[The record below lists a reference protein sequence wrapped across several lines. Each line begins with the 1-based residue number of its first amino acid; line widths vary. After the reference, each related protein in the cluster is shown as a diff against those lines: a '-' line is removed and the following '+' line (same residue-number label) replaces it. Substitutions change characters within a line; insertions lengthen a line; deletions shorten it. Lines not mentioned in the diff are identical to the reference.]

1 MTVPL
6 RALIVDDERLARE
19 KVRRLLEAEA
29 DVVIVGECGSG
40 AEAVAVLR
48 SASVDLVFLDIQMPG
63 LSGFDVL
70 REVGP
75 SLMGRVVFVTAHD
88 EFAVRAF
95 DVQALDYLLKP
106 FDSARF
112 REALGRVRKRAA
124 GELHAQL
131 SALLEQ
137 IGARQ
142 TYAERMLVK
151 GAGRLSFVR
160 VDEIDWIEAADNYV
174 RLHSGR
180 DEHLL
185 RETMNGVEARLDPQ
199 RFVRVHRSAIVN
211 VNAVRE
217 VQPMFHGDYEVL
229 LRTGKAV
236 PVGRNY
242 RERLLK
248 TLGG

>member
-1 MTVPL
+1 MSTKL
-6 RALIVDDERLARE
+6 RTLIVDDERLARE
-19 KVRRLLEAEA
+19 KVRRLLETEA
-29 DVVIVGECGSG
+29 DVVIVGECSSG
-40 AEAVAVLR
+40 AEALAILR
-48 SASVDLVFLDIQMPG
+48 GQKVDLVFLDIQMPG

-70 REVGP
+70 REIGPGSVGH
-75 SLMGRVVFVTAHD
+75 VVFVTAHD

-112 REALGRVRKRAA
+112 RETLARVRKRGA
-124 GELHAQL
+124 GELEQRMT
-131 SALLEQ
+131 ALLDQ
-137 IGARQ
+137 LGARE

-151 GAGRLSFVR
+151 GSGRLSFVR

-185 RETMNGVEARLDPQ
+185 RETMNGVEARLDPN

-211 VNAVRE
+211 VDAVKE

-229 LRTGKAV
+229 LRTGTLV

-242 RERLLK
+242 REKLLK

>member
-1 MTVPL
+1 MSAPL
-6 RALIVDDERLARE
+6 RVLIVDDERLARE
-19 KVRRLLEAEA
+19 KVRRLLEPEPG
-29 DVVIVGECGSG
+29 VTIVGECASG

-48 SASVDLVFLDIQMPG
+48 SQKVDLVFLDIQMPG

-75 SLMGRVVFVTAHD
+75 AAIGNVVFVTAHD

-106 FDSARF
+106 FDQARF
-112 REALGRVRKRAA
+112 RETLGRVRRRAT
-124 GELHAQL
+124 GELEQQMTALLAQL
-131 SALLEQ
+131 AGRES
-137 IGARQ
+137 
-142 TYAERMLVK
+142 YAERMLIK

-185 RETMNGVEARLDPQ
+185 RETMNGVEARLDPH

-211 VNAVRE
+211 VDAVKE

-229 LRTGKAV
+229 LRSGTLV

-242 RERLLK
+242 REKLLK

>member
-1 MTVPL
+1 MTPTL
-6 RALIVDDERLARE
+6 RALIVDDERLARD
-19 KVRRLLEAEA
+19 KVRRLLESEA
-29 DVVIVGECGSG
+29 DVEIVGECGSG
-40 AEAVAVLR
+40 HEAVAVLR
-48 SASVDLVFLDIQMPG
+48 SQKVDLVFLDIQMPG

-75 SLMGRVVFVTAHD
+75 AALAHVVFVTAHD

-106 FDSARF
+106 FDAARF
-112 REALGRVRKRAA
+112 RETLARVRKRSA
-124 GELHAQL
+124 GELQQQMT
-131 SALLEQ
+131 ALLEGL
-137 IGARQ
+137 GARDA
-142 TYAERMLVK
+142 YAQRMLVK

-185 RETMNGVEARLDPQ
+185 RETMNSVETRLDPH

-211 VNAVRE
+211 VDAVKE
-217 VQPMFHGDYEVL
+217 VQPLFHGDYEVL
-229 LRTGKAV
+229 LRTGKLV

-242 RERLLK
+242 RDKLLK